1 MLSDSCRGPDNGCGL
16 LRGQP
21 AVDSQEFSGNDP
33 FPAAVC
39 KSSEPER
46 NMMKTL
52 VIIPAYNEEENILNT
67 LGDLRKNG
75 PDADV
80 LVVNDCSRDGTLN
93 LLRGK
98 GVNHLNLVVNLG
110 IGGGV
115 QAGYLYARDQ
125 DYDIAVQFDGDGQHE
140 ARYLWD
146 LIAPLERDE
155 ADIAIGSRFLR
166 KEGFQSSGARRAGI
180 NLLSGMI
187 RRLCGIQVLD
197 VTSGMR
203 AVNRKYIEVYA
214 RRYVQ
219 DYPEPEALLDAG
231 IRGAR
236 ILEVPVQMKKREN
249 GKSSIS
255 PVKSV
260 YYMIKVSLALLMR
273 RLMGREV

>member
-1 MLSDSCRGPDNGCGL
+1 
-16 LRGQP
+16 
-21 AVDSQEFSGNDP
+21 
-33 FPAAVC
+33 
-39 KSSEPER
+39 
-46 NMMKTL
+46 MKTL
-52 VIIPAYNEEENILNT
+52 VIIPAYNEEENILHT

-75 PDADV
+75 PETDV
-80 LVVNDCSRDGTLN
+80 LVVNDCSGDGTLR
-93 LLRGK
+93 LLREQ

-125 DYDIAVQFDGDGQHE
+125 GYEIAVQFDGDGQHE
-140 ARYLWD
+140 ARFLRD
-146 LIAPLERDE
+146 LIGPLERDE
-155 ADIAIGSRFLR
+155 ADIVIGSRFLR

-180 NLLSGMI
+180 SLLSGMI
-187 RRLCGIQVLD
+187 RRLCGVQVLD

-214 RRYVQ
+214 QRYVQ